1 MWGRRTRED
10 QDNRMKR
17 KLFTVVSALSLLLC
31 LASVGLWVRSYIG
44 DGGGW
49 EWTVMGK
56 TYHFGMSEGTA
67 SADFRPSTLSPLS
80 ITTAHDG
87 LGIFFVSGR
96 MGSSA
101 WFHLGMPLW
110 VPATLFS
117 LLPTTWG
124 VLSYSRRRP
133 RAGCCP
139 ICGYDLT
146 GNASGVCPE
155 CGRSVSKTR
164 GLETGNLKD

>member
-1 MWGRRTRED
+1 
-10 QDNRMKR
+10 MKR
-17 KLFTVVSALSLLLC
+17 KLLTVVSVLSLLLC
-31 LASVGLWVRSYIG
+31 LATVGLWVRSYIG

-56 TYHFGMSEGTA
+56 TYHLGMSEGSA
-67 SADFRPSTLSPLS
+67 GADFRPSALSRIR
-80 ITTAHDG
+80 ITTIYDG
-87 LGIFFVSGR
+87 LGIHFFSGR

-101 WFHLGMPLW
+101 WFNLSTPLW
-110 VPATLFS
+110 IPATLFS
-117 LLPTTWG
+117 LLPFTWG

-139 ICGYDLT
+139 TCGYDLT

-155 CGRSVSKTR
+155 CGGPVSKTR
-164 GLETGNLKD
+164 GLETGDLKDCQE